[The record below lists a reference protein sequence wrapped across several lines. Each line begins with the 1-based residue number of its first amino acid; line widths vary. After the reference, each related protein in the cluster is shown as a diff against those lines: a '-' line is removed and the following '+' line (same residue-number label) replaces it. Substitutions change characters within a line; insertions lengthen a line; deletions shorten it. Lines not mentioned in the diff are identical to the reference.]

1 MLAPLAWS
9 GSPGGFA
16 ALAETSTPGAP
27 ANVSAHAGTL
37 YAVVQCTP
45 TGSPATSYTVTSNP
59 RGVTATVDGSAT
71 SATVTGLA
79 FATKYTFTVA
89 GTNSSGTG
97 PSSAA
102 SNAVTPIAPGGPY
115 HQGAPRVL
123 VNSDLTMGQPQL
135 FNIGQDRVHAPG
147 LSAVVLNVTASQAT
161 AAAGVQVVVRDQV
174 TQTVSVAP
182 GQVESSLVVVAVA
195 QQMNPASLHLTPR
208 RPHHE
213 LASVSLSPP

>member
-37 YAVVQCTP
+37 SAVVEWTR
-45 TGSPATSYTVTSNP
+45 TGSAATSYTVTSNP

-147 LSAVVLNVTASQAT
+147 LSAGVLNVTASQAT
-161 AAAGVQVVVRDQV
+161 AAAGVGAVVRDQV
-174 TQTVSVAP
+174 AQTVWVGPVHGGSTPSFVALP
-182 GQVESSLVVVAVA
+182 PQL
-195 QQMNPASLHLTPR
+195 NPASLPLT
-208 RPHHE
+208 
-213 LASVSLSPP
+213 A